1 MKKVFTVLALSV
13 LLISLSSNSSQA
25 QFSLRVGPQA
35 GLNFNIQSGSDV
47 TETTN
52 GFGALIGA
60 QVDMNFTPVIGLMA
74 NMQFYDNRYASYSVD
89 ATTDNGTPYTETLG
103 FSMAYF
109 MIEPLFKVTV
119 PNSNFF
125 FFIGPSLGFP
135 VQSSWEDKVTS
146 SSANVTFGD
155 GATKH
160 TGTIRNTS
168 TRFEMKLGSG
178 IDINLGGVI
187 LAPQFSF
194 GYGLSNI
201 VEDSEAKILTFQ
213 LLSTVKFPL

>member
-13 LLISLSSNSSQA
+13 LLISLSSNNSQA
-25 QFSLRVGPQA
+25 QFRLRLGPQV

-60 QVDMNFTPVIGLMA
+60 QVDMNFTPVIGLMT
-74 NMQFYDNRYASYSVD
+74 NMQFYDNRYASFSLDQTVD
-89 ATTDNGTPYTETLG
+89 GVPYTVTDG
-103 FSMAYF
+103 ASMAYF

-135 VQSSWEDKVTS
+135 VQSSEEIKITS
-146 SSANVTFGD
+146 PGNNVEFPG
-155 GATKH
+155 GGTKR
-160 TGTIRNTS
+160 TGTIRNTN

-178 IDINLGGVI
+178 VDINLGGVY

-194 GYGLSNI
+194 GYGLSNY
-201 VEDSEAKILTFQ
+201 VEDLEAKILTFQ
-213 LLSTVKFPL
+213 LLTTVKFAL

>member
-1 MKKVFTVLALSV
+1 MKKVLTVLALSV

-25 QFSLRVGPQA
+25 QFRLRVGPQV

-89 ATTDNGTPYTETLG
+89 GTAGATPYTETVG

-135 VQSSWEDKVTS
+135 VQSSWEDKLS
-146 SSANVTFGD
+146 SSGNSVTFQSD

-160 TGTIRNTS
+160 TGTIRNTNA
-168 TRFEMKLGSG
+168 RFEMKLGSG
-178 IDINLGGVI
+178 VDINLGGVI

-201 VEDSEAKILTFQ
+201 EENDEAKILTFQ